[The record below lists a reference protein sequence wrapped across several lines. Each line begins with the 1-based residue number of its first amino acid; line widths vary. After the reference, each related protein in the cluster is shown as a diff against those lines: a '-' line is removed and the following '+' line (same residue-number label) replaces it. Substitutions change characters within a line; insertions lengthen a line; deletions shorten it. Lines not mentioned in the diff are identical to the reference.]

1 MPESDAQRPPPGET
15 YLRELE
21 EQLLAEFGER
31 NARIERLRRLRH
43 METPVD
49 IPPAYRS
56 SAREVRTPLAREQL
70 KRVIGSLTAN
80 RPLVHV
86 PPAEPTEAAR
96 SSADRRARWTNAAL
110 RRMDSEAARDVFGML
125 IDAMVADGAGVLK
138 LLYAPD
144 RWAGYPRRSAD
155 ADEPAETFL
164 QRAERFKKSARF
176 PLAWRDVDVTTFY
189 PLEGED
195 GLEACLEIA
204 ERPRHL
210 VQRRYGLIVDRRSG
224 RLVPAG
230 GDDPTADEST
240 AQPDRPTTAARG
252 TARVVEYWDDEYFA
266 YVVDGHLVRRGRH
279 GYGAIPYVH
288 AYGDQTPSRDPAKAG
303 VSMLASMEFLIP
315 LLDQLLTMKQNALFL
330 YAYPTPK
337 ITNFSPVDSS
347 LGNDGRPRALDFHPG
362 EIVPL
367 YQGEDLSFLQW
378 QGTPPDL
385 DELIAQTRAMIDQ
398 AGAPSVLFGIPPD
411 GNASGYLLNQLIN
424 TARVSFQQISRH
436 AEQALEQIVRLMW
449 RLVEARIGETVYV
462 FEADGDEGWIGL
474 GPRDIDGYHAVRVRL
489 DPLGPADDVAQ
500 GSLAASLV
508 SARLASRRWAMRE
521 KLGIEDAEAVE
532 DEILL
537 DELIDAPEVRAA
549 IVREAL
555 GEAGLER
562 PVATEATDVR
572 A

>member
-1 MPESDAQRPPPGET
+1 MPETDAQRPPPDET
-15 YLRELE
+15 YLRQIE
-21 EQLLAEFGER
+21 EQLLADFSER

-43 METPVD
+43 MELPVD
-49 IPPAYRS
+49 IPPAYRT

-96 SSADRRARWTNAAL
+96 ASADRRARWTNAAL
-110 RRMDSEAARDVFGML
+110 RRMDAEAGRDVFGML
-125 IDAMVADGAGVLK
+125 IDALVADGAGVLK

-144 RWAGYPRRSAD
+144 RWANYPRRAAQRDESA
-155 ADEPAETFL
+155 ESFL
-164 QRAERFKKSARF
+164 RRAERFKKSARF

-195 GLEACLEIA
+195 GPEACLEIA
-204 ERPRHL
+204 ERPRRL
-210 VQRRYGLIVDRRSG
+210 VQRRYGPIPDPVGAAGEPPSSAG
-224 RLVPAG
+224 TPPAG
-230 GDDPTADEST
+230 
-240 AQPDRPTTAARG
+240 AQP

-266 YVVDGHLVRRGRH
+266 YLVDGHLVRRGRH
-279 GYGAIPYVH
+279 GYGAMPYVH

-303 VSMLASMEFLIP
+303 VSMLASLEHLIP
-315 LLDQLLTMKQNALFL
+315 LLDRLLTMKQNALFL

-337 ITNFSPVDSS
+337 ITNFSPIDPG
-347 LGNDGRPRALDFHPG
+347 LANDGRPRALDFRPG
-362 EIVPL
+362 EILPL
-367 YQGEDLSFLQW
+367 YPGEDLSFLQW

-398 AGAPSVLFGIPPD
+398 AGAPSVLFGVPPD

-424 TARVSFQQISRH
+424 TARVSFQQVARH
-436 AEQALEQIVRLMW
+436 AEQALERIVRLMW
-449 RLVEARIGETVYV
+449 RLVETRIGETVYA
-462 FEADGDEGWIGL
+462 FEADDDHGWIGL
-474 GPRDIDGYHAVRVRL
+474 GPPDIDGYHAVRVRL

-508 SARLASRRWAMRE
+508 GARLASRRWAMRE
-521 KLGIEDAEAVE
+521 KLGIQDAEAVE

-555 GEAGLER
+555 GQAGLR
-562 PVATEATDVR
+562 PAPATEA
-572 A
+572 ANAGA

>member
-230 GDDPTADEST
+230 GDAPTADEST

-537 DELIDAPEVRAA
+537 DELIEAPEVRAA

>member
-1 MPESDAQRPPPGET
+1 MPETDQQRPPPGEAD
-15 YLRELE
+15 LRELE
-21 EQLLAEFGER
+21 DHLLAEFSER
-31 NARIERLRRLRH
+31 NARIQRLRRLRH

-56 SAREVRTPLAREQL
+56 TTQEVRTPLAREQL

-80 RPLVHV
+80 RPLVHA
-86 PPAEPTEAAR
+86 PPAEPTAAAR
-96 SSADRRARWTNAAL
+96 ASADLRARWTNAAL
-110 RRMDSEAARDVFGML
+110 RRMDSEAGRDVFGML
-125 IDAMVADGAGVLK
+125 LDALVADGAGVLK

-144 RWAGYPRRSAD
+144 RWAGYPRRSAH
-155 ADEPAETFL
+155 ADESADDFL
-164 QRAERFKKSARF
+164 RRTERFKKSARF

-204 ERPRHL
+204 ERPRRL

-224 RLVPAG
+224 RLVPAD
-230 GDDPTADEST
+230 GDGAST
-240 AQPDRPTTAARG
+240 ETVPASGPVAAPRA

-266 YVVDGHLVRRGRH
+266 YLVDGHLVRRGRH

-303 VSMLASMEFLIP
+303 VSMLASLEYLVP
-315 LLDQLLTMKQNALFL
+315 LLDRLLTMKQNALYL
-330 YAYPTPK
+330 YAYPIPK
-337 ITNFSPVDSS
+337 LTDFSPVDPS
-347 LGNDGRPRALDFHPG
+347 LGADGRPRPLDVRAG
-362 EIVPL
+362 EVFPL
-367 YQGEDLSFLQW
+367 YPGEDLSYLQW

-385 DELIAQTRAMIDQ
+385 DELIGQTRAMIDQ

-424 TARVSFQQISRH
+424 TARVAFQQVARH
-436 AEQALEQIVRLMW
+436 AEQALERIVRLMW
-449 RLVEARIGETVYV
+449 YLVETRVGETVYV
-462 FEADGDEGWIGL
+462 FEAEGEPGWIGL
-474 GPRDIDGYHAVRVRL
+474 GPQDIRGYHAVRVRL

-500 GSLAASLV
+500 GTLAASLV
-508 SARLASRRWAMRE
+508 GARLASRRWAMRE

-555 GEAGLER
+555 GQAGVRR
-562 PVATEATDVR
+562 PVVEEAPDGR